1 MKNVIKYICFFLL
14 LVLSVGCRSSKPVSG
29 GLDKKL
35 KGEAKARYEACLGRN
50 FQYDYLQAKMK
61 YTLGNKS
68 LSGKLNIEHG
78 KRLCMTVTVLGIE
91 VARVEANTENVVI
104 VDKVDKV
111 YAQVSIAEAASR
123 IGLENEAKLEALEA
137 LLLGRI
143 FVPGQGSATKSDFSR
158 LTWWPLD
165 NNELQADYVSDKYQ
179 LSYILNG
186 DNYLVVTQVNVPSKE
201 ASFVWE
207 YANPLE
213 LENGT
218 MPTRETLSV
227 KGPQSVS
234 ADLSMSSPSVAK
246 KGWTSFS
253 PSSNYKQVSFS
264 ELIDIIKKMK
274 N

>member
-35 KGEAKARYEACLGRN
+35 KGEAKARYEACLSRN

-137 LLLGRI
+137 LLLGRM
-143 FVPGQGSATKSDFSR
+143 FVPGQGPATKSDFSR